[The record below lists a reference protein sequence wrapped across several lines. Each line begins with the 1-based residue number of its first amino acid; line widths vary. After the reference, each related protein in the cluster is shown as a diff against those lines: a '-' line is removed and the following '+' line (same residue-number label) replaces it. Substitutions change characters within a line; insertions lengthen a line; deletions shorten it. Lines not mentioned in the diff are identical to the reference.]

1 MISPIYEDGL
11 SKRRIVGK
19 INAVGTRATC
29 LNCIDGRV
37 QLPVLNWIRENYS
50 IDFVDVITA
59 AGMDGI
65 LASRDN
71 IEEIARSINVSV
83 NNNKS
88 TRIFVVGHYDCRGN
102 PVDEKTHREHII
114 MAVKRLRTYWPTVEI
129 AGLWV
134 NSYWQAEV
142 WPK

>member
-1 MISPIYEDGL
+1 MAYQKGGL
-11 SKRRIVGK
+11 WVKSMPWAPERHVLIV
-19 INAVGTRATC
+19 
-29 LNCIDGRV
+29 L
-37 QLPVLNWIRENYS
+37 
-50 IDFVDVITA
+50 
-59 AGMDGI
+59 MDGI

-71 IEEIARSINVSV
+71 IEEIARSINISV